1 MTSREIRQ
9 SFLDFFKS
17 KGHEIVRS
25 APVVPADDPTLLF
38 TNAGMNQFKDVFL
51 GTGTRPY
58 TRAANTQKC
67 IRASGKHND
76 LEDVGKDTYHHT
88 FFEMLG
94 NWSFGD
100 YYKKEAI
107 AWAWELLTEVW
118 KLPKDRLYATV
129 FQDDD
134 EAFELWRTVT
144 DIYPSHIQRHGKKDN
159 FWEMGETGP
168 CGPCSE
174 IHIDLTPDKSGAKLV
189 NAGSAQVIEIWN
201 LVFIQFNRNSK
212 GELEPLPAKHVDTG
226 MGFERITAVLQGK
239 TSNYDSDIF
248 VPLLQKIMDLTGIAY
263 SAKLESETDIAMR
276 VLADHVRTLSFAIA
290 DGATPSNEGRGYVL
304 RRILRRA
311 VRYAKKLGQ
320 DEATLYKLVETLV
333 QTMGDVF
340 PELKERQKAIEQI
353 IRAEEES
360 FLATLDRGMEI
371 FSEIAERAKSTK
383 VIAGEDAFKL
393 YDTYGFPLDLTR
405 LMAQEIGLS
414 VDENG
419 FEVQMQ
425 AQKAR
430 AREDRKKKVQAVEAG
445 SAAWIQLSEG
455 SDSQFKGYTTL
466 TTHSIVRLVRKTA
479 DRLFIVLDQ
488 TPFYAES
495 GGQVGDTGTL
505 SSSQY
510 TFFVCDTQKEG
521 EKIVHIIDRILNNAS
536 QQTLKPNEFDLS
548 DLPDE
553 LEAQVDA
560 ERRYAT
566 MVNHTATHLLHAAL
580 RKVLGE
586 HVQQKGSLVTPERL
600 RFDFSHFEKVSDE
613 QLAQIERMVNEQI
626 RSAKETIKHENIPFE
641 EAKRMGA
648 LAFFGDKYG
657 ERVRVLEIPAFS
669 IEFCGGTHLDNIG
682 QIGLFKIIS
691 ESSIASGVRRVEAIT
706 GKAAEELF
714 RTEFVQ
720 LQSLRQMLNASS
732 DSDAI
737 ERVKKL
743 LEEKRAM
750 EKQVEKLRLEAARYK
765 LNDILDAPEHI
776 SDVEVVAREIDWVQS
791 VDELQGVAELARQ
804 QLKSG
809 AALLGSVIDGKVSLV
824 AIITDDLIEKK
835 KLHAGKLIGDV
846 AKVVEGGGGGRAQL
860 ATAGGKNPAKLPD
873 AMTKFKEL
881 IAMQLN

>member
-1 MTSREIRQ
+1 M
-9 SFLDFFKS
+9 
-17 KGHEIVRS
+17 
-25 APVVPADDPTLLF
+25 
-38 TNAGMNQFKDVFL
+38 
-51 GTGTRPY
+51 
-58 TRAANTQKC
+58 
-67 IRASGKHND
+67 
-76 LEDVGKDTYHHT
+76 
-88 FFEMLG
+88 
-94 NWSFGD
+94 
-100 YYKKEAI
+100 
-107 AWAWELLTEVW
+107 
-118 KLPKDRLYATV
+118 
-129 FQDDD
+129 
-134 EAFELWRTVT
+134 
-144 DIYPSHIQRHGKKDN
+144 
-159 FWEMGETGP
+159 
-168 CGPCSE
+168 
-174 IHIDLTPDKSGAKLV
+174 
-189 NAGSAQVIEIWN
+189 
-201 LVFIQFNRNSK
+201 
-212 GELEPLPAKHVDTG
+212 
-226 MGFERITAVLQGK
+226 
-239 TSNYDSDIF
+239 
-248 VPLLQKIMDLTGIAY
+248 
-263 SAKLESETDIAMR
+263 
-276 VLADHVRTLSFAIA
+276 
-290 DGATPSNEGRGYVL
+290 
-304 RRILRRA
+304 
-311 VRYAKKLGQ
+311 
-320 DEATLYKLVETLV
+320 
-333 QTMGDVF
+333 
-340 PELKERQKAIEQI
+340 
-353 IRAEEES
+353 
-360 FLATLDRGMEI
+360 
-371 FSEIAERAKSTK
+371 
-383 VIAGEDAFKL
+383 
-393 YDTYGFPLDLTR
+393 
-405 LMAQEIGLS
+405 
-414 VDENG
+414 
-419 FEVQMQ
+419 
-425 AQKAR
+425 
-430 AREDRKKKVQAVEAG
+430 
-445 SAAWIQLSEG
+445 
-455 SDSQFKGYTTL
+455 
-466 TTHSIVRLVRKTA
+466 
-479 DRLFIVLDQ
+479 
-488 TPFYAES
+488 
-495 GGQVGDTGTL
+495 
-505 SSSQY
+505 
-510 TFFVCDTQKEG
+510 
-521 EKIVHIIDRILNNAS
+521 HIIDRILNNAS

-720 LQSLRQMLNASS
+720 LQSLRQMLNVSS

-835 KLHAGKLIGDV
+835 KLHAGKLIGD
-846 AKVVEGGGGGRAQL
+846 
-860 ATAGGKNPAKLPD
+860 
-873 AMTKFKEL
+873 
-881 IAMQLN
+881 